1 MKIKLSPIVSNET
14 KEAPVISLSG
24 LVLTIDNQQIDLS
37 VIPVGGQ
44 AEAEENSLLIGVVT
58 RDEVTI
64 KYSYST
70 DIYESNQSINEE
82 DYEFNITEGTINCP
96 LIKRSS
102 V

>member
-1 MKIKLSPIVSNET
+1 MKIKLSPVVSNKT
-14 KEAPVISLSG
+14 KQAPVVSLSG
-24 LVLTIDNQQIDLS
+24 LILTIDNQQIDLS

-64 KYSYST
+64 RYSYST
-70 DIYESNQSINEE
+70 DIYESRQSINQE
-82 DYEFNITEGTINCP
+82 DYMFNITEGTINCP